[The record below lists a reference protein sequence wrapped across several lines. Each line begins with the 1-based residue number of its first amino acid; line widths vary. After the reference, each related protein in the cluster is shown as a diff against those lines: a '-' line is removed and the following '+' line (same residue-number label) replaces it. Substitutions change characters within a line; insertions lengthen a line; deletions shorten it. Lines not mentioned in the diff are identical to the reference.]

1 MRTKYGQI
9 DDELLAKYIERL
21 VNKIFKLLP
30 LKQESNPTLVEYHK
44 SLMLELNGANSLV
57 IALQGD
63 ANFMCLI
70 CSLEGLLSIEDDK
83 TYRSKIFELIG
94 ICKKLAK

>member
-1 MRTKYGQI
+1 MKTKYGQI
-9 DDELLAKYIERL
+9 DDELLTKYVERL

-30 LKQESNPTLVEYHK
+30 LKQESNPTLAEYHT

-57 IALQGD
+57 LALQND

-70 CSLEGLLSIEDDK
+70 CSLESLLLIEDDK
-83 TYRSKIFELIG
+83 TYRSKVFELIN
-94 ICKKLAK
+94 ICKKLK